1 MKKLYILRHAKS
13 SWDAM
18 DLPDHDRP
26 LAPRGERAALVMG
39 RYMAQRDLI
48 PDMVI
53 CSTAT
58 RSVETLRLVASQWEC
73 DVPAVRD
80 RSLYLT
86 GARTIRQRVAQTE
99 EPVKV
104 ILVIGH
110 NPDLHDLTVELAEP
124 GSQAHRRLAETKFP
138 TSALAVFHFTI
149 SDWPS
154 LRSASGTLVDLK
166 TPKVL
171 V

>member
-1 MKKLYILRHAKS
+1 MKKLYVLRHAKS

-26 LAPRGERAALVMG
+26 LAPRGERAALVIG

-48 PDMVI
+48 PELVL

-58 RSVETLRLVASQWEC
+58 RSTETLRLVASQWEQE
-73 DVPAVRD
+73 VRTVRD

-99 EPVKV
+99 DPVKV

-110 NPDLHDLTVELAEP
+110 NPDLHDLTVALAEP

-138 TSALAVFHFTI
+138 TAALAIFHFAI
-149 SDWPS
+149 PDWPS
-154 LRSASGTLVDLK
+154 LRSATGTLVDLK

>member
-1 MKKLYILRHAKS
+1 MKKLYVLRHAKS
-13 SWDAM
+13 SWEDM

-39 RYMAQRDLI
+39 RYMAQRALVPDL
-48 PDMVI
+48 VI

-58 RSVETLRLVASQWEC
+58 RSLETLRLVSSQWES
-73 DVPAVRD
+73 DVPVIRD

-99 EPVKV
+99 EPTNV

-110 NPDLHDLTVELAEP
+110 NPDLHDLTVALAEP
-124 GSQAHRRLAETKFP
+124 DSQAHRRLAEIKFP
-138 TSALAVFHFTI
+138 TSALAVFHFAI
-149 SDWPS
+149 PDWPS

>member
-26 LAPRGERAALVMG
+26 LAPRGERGALVMG
-39 RYMAQRDLI
+39 RYMAQRNLI
-48 PDMVI
+48 PDLVI

-58 RSVETLRLVASQWEC
+58 RGVETLRLVAGQWDR
-73 DVPAVRD
+73 DVPVVRD

-99 EPVKV
+99 QTVNAV
-104 ILVIGH
+104 LVIGH
-110 NPDLHDLTVELAEP
+110 NPDLHDLTVALAEP

-138 TSALAVFHFTI
+138 TSALAIFHFAI
-149 SDWPS
+149 PDWPS
-154 LRSASGTLVDLK
+154 LRSASGTLVDLT
-166 TPKVL
+166 TPKGL

>member
-1 MKKLYILRHAKS
+1 MKKLYVLRHAKS
-13 SWDAM
+13 SWDDM
-18 DLPDHDRP
+18 ELPDHDRP
-26 LAPRGERAALVMG
+26 LAPRGERAALVIG

-48 PDMVI
+48 PHMVI

-58 RSVETLRLVASQWEC
+58 RSVETLRLVASQWEH
-73 DVPAVRD
+73 DVPVIRD

-86 GARTIRQRVAQTE
+86 GARAVRQRVAQIE
-99 EPVKV
+99 EPAKAV
-104 ILVIGH
+104 LVIGH
-110 NPDLHDLTVELAEP
+110 NPDLHDLTVALAEP

-138 TSALAVFHFTI
+138 TSALAVFHFAI
-149 SDWPS
+149 PDWPS